1 MTNVVNRITGVED
14 KVAALYGVLQT
25 QEGLAEEG
33 GGQVV
38 DMDYLLHLEDM
49 LEEVL
54 DLQSLAKAWGKAPGI

>member
-1 MTNVVNRITGVED
+1 MEVED
-14 KVAALYGVLQT
+14 KVAALCGVLQT

-38 DMDYLLHLEDM
+38 DMDYLLHLEGM

-54 DLQSLAKAWGKAPGI
+54 DLQSLANAWRKAPGI